1 MKYILFKSGDYGTKG
16 NWQGDV
22 FNRLIDNTNEIP
34 IIPYH
39 TSEFTERG
47 MLKNEIPIIGKFKN
61 ISIEGDTI
69 ISSDIEIFNKI
80 DFKHRNVDRL
90 SIEIED
96 GKIKRVGALPVGVP
110 PAAPTTSLKGLEFQ
124 EGTIKMEW
132 IKQDS
137 IINFRKEDTMDLNAI
152 LEGQEEMSIEDKIK
166 IINTIISLF
175 SEEELGQ
182 AKEKLDLSKFQEKK
196 EDKPVQKTEDQIKE
210 EAKAE
215 FRKET
220 QVKEFMQKN
229 ENKITPAMKLLGVE
243 KMVEKLIL
251 STDTIEFSANGKNK
265 ELDSVEALTGIFENL
280 PEYKKSEY
288 EFSAGLSTTDVDK
301 EVEEYKKRWNK

>member
-22 FNRLIDNTNEIP
+22 FNKLIDNTNEIP

-124 EGTIKMEW
+124 ETIKMEW

-137 IINFRKEDTMDLNAI
+137 IINFRKEDKMDLNAI
-152 LEGQEEMSIEDKIK
+152 LEGLKEMSIEDKIK

-251 STDTIEFSANGKNK
+251 STDTIEFSENGKNK

-288 EFSAGLSTTDVDK
+288 EFSGGLSTTDVDK

>member
-124 EGTIKMEW
+124 ETIKMEW

-137 IINFRKEDTMDLNAI
+137 IINFRKEDKMDLNAI
-152 LEGQEEMSIEDKIK
+152 LEGLKEMSIEDKIK

-251 STDTIEFSANGKNK
+251 STDTVEFSENGKNK

-288 EFSAGLSTTDVDK
+288 EFSGGLSTTDVDK

>member
-22 FNRLIDNTNEIP
+22 FNKLIDNTNEIP

-124 EGTIKMEW
+124 ETIKMEW

-152 LEGQEEMSIEDKIK
+152 LEAQKEMSIEDKIK

-196 EDKPVQKTEDQIKE
+196 EEKPVQKTEDQIKE

-251 STDTIEFSANGKNK
+251 STDTIEFSENGKNK

-288 EFSAGLSTTDVDK
+288 EFSGGESRTDVDK

>member
-1 MKYILFKSGDYGTKG
+1 MKYILFKSGDYGVKG

-22 FNRLIDNTNEIP
+22 FNKLIDNTSEIP

-47 MLKNEIPIIGKFKN
+47 MLKNEIPVIGKFKN

-124 EGTIKMEW
+124 ETIKMEW
-132 IKQDS
+132 IKQEA
-137 IINFRKEDTMDLNAI
+137 IINFRKEEKMDLNAI
-152 LEGQEEMSIEDKIK
+152 LEAIKGMTIEDKIK
-166 IINTIISLF
+166 IINTIISEF
-175 SEEELGQ
+175 SEEELTQ

-196 EDKPVQKTEDQIKE
+196 EDNSVQKTEDQIKE

-215 FRKET
+215 FRKEV

-229 ENKITPAMKLLGVE
+229 ENKITPAMKSLGVE

-251 STDTIEFSANGKNK
+251 STDAIEFSENGKNK
-265 ELDSVEALTGIFENL
+265 ELNSVEALTGIFENL

-288 EFSAGLSTTDVDK
+288 EFSGGESRTDVDK
-301 EVEEYKKRWNK
+301 EVEDYKKRWNK

>member
-22 FNRLIDNTNEIP
+22 FKKLIDNTNEIP

-124 EGTIKMEW
+124 EETIKMEW

-152 LEGQEEMSIEDKIK
+152 LEGLKEMSIEDKIK
-166 IINTIISLF
+166 ITNTIISLF

-243 KMVEKLIL
+243 KMIEKLIL
-251 STDTIEFSANGKNK
+251 STDTIEFSENGKNK
-265 ELDSVEALTGIFENL
+265 ELNSVEALTGIFENV
-280 PEYKKSEY
+280 PEYKKSVF
-288 EFSAGLSTTDVDK
+288 EFSGGLSTTDIDK
-301 EVEEYKKRWNK
+301 EVEEYKKRWN

>member
-124 EGTIKMEW
+124 ETIKMEW

-137 IINFRKEDTMDLNAI
+137 IINFRKEDKMDLNAI
-152 LEGQEEMSIEDKIK
+152 LEALKGMSIEDKIK

-251 STDTIEFSANGKNK
+251 STDTIEFSENGKNK

-288 EFSAGLSTTDVDK
+288 EFSGGLSTTDVDK

>member
-1 MKYILFKSGDYGTKG
+1 MKYILFKSGDYGVKG

-22 FNRLIDNTNEIP
+22 FNKLIDNTSEIP

-47 MLKNEIPIIGKFKN
+47 MLKNEIPVIGKFKN

-124 EGTIKMEW
+124 ETIKMEW
-132 IKQDS
+132 IKQEA
-137 IINFRKEDTMDLNAI
+137 IINFRKEEKMDLNAI
-152 LEGQEEMSIEDKIK
+152 LEAIKGMTIEDKIK
-166 IINTIISLF
+166 IIN
-175 SEEELGQ
+175 
-182 AKEKLDLSKFQEKK
+182 
-196 EDKPVQKTEDQIKE
+196 
-210 EAKAE
+210 KA
-215 FRKET
+215 R
-220 QVKEFMQKN
+220 
-229 ENKITPAMKLLGVE
+229 
-243 KMVEKLIL
+243 
-251 STDTIEFSANGKNK
+251 
-265 ELDSVEALTGIFENL
+265 
-280 PEYKKSEY
+280 Y
-288 EFSAGLSTTDVDK
+288 
-301 EVEEYKKRWNK
+301 

>member
-124 EGTIKMEW
+124 ETIKMEW

-137 IINFRKEDTMDLNAI
+137 IINFRKEDKMDLNAI
-152 LEGQEEMSIEDKIK
+152 LEGLKEMSIEDKIK

-251 STDTIEFSANGKNK
+251 STDTIEFSENGKNK

-288 EFSAGLSTTDVDK
+288 EFSGGLSTTDVDK

>member
-1 MKYILFKSGDYGTKG
+1 MKYILFKSGDYGVKG

-22 FNRLIDNTNEIP
+22 FNKLIDNTSEIP

-47 MLKNEIPIIGKFKN
+47 MLKNEIPVIGKFKN

-124 EGTIKMEW
+124 ETIKMEW
-132 IKQDS
+132 IKQEA
-137 IINFRKEDTMDLNAI
+137 IINFRKEEKMDLNAI
-152 LEGQEEMSIEDKIK
+152 LEAIKGMTIEDKIK
-166 IINTIISLF
+166 IINTIISEF
-175 SEEELGQ
+175 SEEELTQ

-196 EDKPVQKTEDQIKE
+196 EDNSVQKTEDQIKE

-215 FRKET
+215 FRKEV

-229 ENKITPAMKLLGVE
+229 ENKITPAMKSLGVE

-251 STDTIEFSANGKNK
+251 STDAIEFSENGKNK
-265 ELDSVEALTGIFENL
+265 ELNSVEALTGIFENL

-288 EFSAGLSTTDVDK
+288 EFSGGESRTDVDK

>member
-16 NWQGDV
+16 NWQGDI
-22 FNRLIDNTNEIP
+22 FNKLIDNTNEIP

-39 TSEFTERG
+39 TSEFTKRG
-47 MLKNEIPIIGKFKN
+47 ILKNEIPIIGKFKN

-90 SIEIED
+90 SMEIED

-110 PAAPTTSLKGLEFQ
+110 PAAPTTSLKDLEFQ
-124 EGTIKMEW
+124 ETIKMEW

-152 LEGQEEMSIEDKIK
+152 LEGLKEMSIEDKIK

-251 STDTIEFSANGKNK
+251 STDTIEFSENGKNK

-288 EFSAGLSTTDVDK
+288 EFSGGESRTDVDK

>member
-124 EGTIKMEW
+124 ETIKMEW

-152 LEGQEEMSIEDKIK
+152 LEGQKEMSIEDKIK

-251 STDTIEFSANGKNK
+251 STDTIEFSENGKKK

-288 EFSAGLSTTDVDK
+288 EFSGGLSTTDVDK

>member
-22 FNRLIDNTNEIP
+22 FNKLIDNTNEIP

-110 PAAPTTSLKGLEFQ
+110 PAAQTTSLKGLEFQ
-124 EGTIKMEW
+124 ETIKMEW

-137 IINFRKEDTMDLNAI
+137 IINFRKEDKMDLNAI
-152 LEGQEEMSIEDKIK
+152 LEGLKEMSIEDKIK

-251 STDTIEFSANGKNK
+251 STDTIEFSENGKNK

-288 EFSAGLSTTDVDK
+288 EFSGGLSTTDVDK

>member
-124 EGTIKMEW
+124 ETIKMEW

-137 IINFRKEDTMDLNAI
+137 IINFRKEDKMDLNAI
-152 LEGQEEMSIEDKIK
+152 LEGLKEMSIEDKIK

-251 STDTIEFSANGKNK
+251 STDTIEFSENGKNK

-288 EFSAGLSTTDVDK
+288 EFSGGLSTTDVDK
-301 EVEEYKKRWNK
+301 EVEEDKKRWNK